1 MKFVNKLSVL
11 SLVVLMFSFMNV
23 SQAAKNDPPYCNGGE
38 RSCDDINK
46 TNQTDDKKAFM
57 CNNSYQSVTTSERA
71 TQCKW
76 TKELELKIHNHNNS
90 TAKAEAVWRCNDS
103 GGPCRVSDDSTWR

>member
-23 SQAAKNDPPYCNGGE
+23 ATAAKNDPPYCNGIE
-38 RSCDDINK
+38 RSSCDDINK
-46 TNQTDDKKAFM
+46 TNKTDDEKAFM
-57 CNNSYQSVTTSERA
+57 CNNTYTSVTTSERA

-76 TKELELKIHNHNNS
+76 GKILVPPRPNQDNNFK
-90 TAKAEAVWRCNDS
+90 TVWSCQ
-103 GGPCRVSDDSTWR
+103 GGGGACRVSDDSTWR